1 MNLSSICLIEDLK
14 MHKHLAIYLD
24 GPMQS
29 WGYMSKF
36 DRRTSLAYPTKSGVI
51 GILCAALGIQKSDT
65 TKLAE
70 IAGLKMTAY
79 VLSSLNRITD
89 FHTVGG
95 GFDKKMHSQ
104 NIVKKAS
111 GSSGDTVVTHRE
123 YLLDAKFAVILS
135 GKLNLLQQL
144 ESALKNPLWGIWLG
158 RKSCVPTVPI
168 SHGCHD
174 TTENALESAKSA
186 YFETYNKRCEVRRT
200 VSEVAEFADG
210 SDSFMD
216 IPVNFAERKFSIRRV
231 SIE

>member
-1 MNLSSICLIEDLK
+1 MP
-14 MHKHLAIYLD
+14 KHLAIYLD

-36 DRRTSLAYPTKSGVI
+36 DQRISLAYPTKSGII
-51 GILCAALGIQKSDT
+51 GMLCAAMGIPKSDEER
-65 TKLAE
+65 LAE
-70 IAGLKMTAY
+70 IADLEMTAY
-79 VLSSLNRITD
+79 VLSPLSRIND

-95 GFDKKMHSQ
+95 GFDKKLHPQ
-104 NIVKKAS
+104 NIVKRAS
-111 GSSGDTVVTHRE
+111 GLIGDTVVTRRE

-135 GKLNLLQQL
+135 GKQDLLQKL

-174 TTENALESAKSA
+174 SAINALESAKSV
-186 YFETYNKRCEVRRT
+186 YLKTYNKKCEVRRT
-200 VSEVAEFADG
+200 VSEAVKFADG

-216 IPVNFAERKFSIRRV
+216 IPVNFAKRKFSIRRV
-231 SIE
+231 FIE